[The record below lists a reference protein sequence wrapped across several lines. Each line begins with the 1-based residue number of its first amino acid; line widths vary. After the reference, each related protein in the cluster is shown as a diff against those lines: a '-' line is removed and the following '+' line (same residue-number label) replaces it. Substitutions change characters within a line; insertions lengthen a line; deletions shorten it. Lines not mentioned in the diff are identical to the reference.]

1 MTSSFLSLCE
11 QGWEEGL
18 LGMKKA
24 GRRLI
29 VIPPNLA
36 YGSKGVPNRVPANST
51 LIFEAELRRV
61 TPTIIIILRTKEDDC
76 VCVSGAAA
84 SLWDTRR
91 NLLNSFCGL
100 GEVLQRQ
107 WL

>member
-1 MTSSFLSLCE
+1 M
-11 QGWEEGL
+11 

-29 VIPPNLA
+29 VIPPDLA

-61 TPTIIIILRTKEDDC
+61 T
-76 VCVSGAAA
+76 SAAQSSTSPSSA
-84 SLWDTRR
+84 CICFSNYSL
-91 NLLNSFCGL
+91 SFNHFL
-100 GEVLQRQ
+100 KY
-107 WL
+107 

>member
-1 MTSSFLSLCE
+1 M
-11 QGWEEGL
+11 

-29 VIPPNLA
+29 VIPPDLA

-61 TPTIIIILRTKEDDC
+61 T
-76 VCVSGAAA
+76 SAACICFSNY
-84 SLWDTRR
+84 SLPF
-91 NLLNSFCGL
+91 NHFLKY
-100 GEVLQRQ
+100 
-107 WL
+107 

>member
-1 MTSSFLSLCE
+1 M
-11 QGWEEGL
+11 

-29 VIPPNLA
+29 VIPPDLA

-61 TPTIIIILRTKEDDC
+61 TSAAQNISIICLYLFRKFNHF
-76 VCVSGAAA
+76 
-84 SLWDTRR
+84 LKY
-91 NLLNSFCGL
+91 
-100 GEVLQRQ
+100 
-107 WL
+107 

>member
-1 MTSSFLSLCE
+1 M
-11 QGWEEGL
+11 

-61 TPTIIIILRTKEDDC
+61 TPTEHFSTSFPHLYLTFSDKADGFN
-76 VCVSGAAA
+76 VCVYGS
-84 SLWDTRR
+84 
-91 NLLNSFCGL
+91 
-100 GEVLQRQ
+100 
-107 WL
+107 

>member
-1 MTSSFLSLCE
+1 M
-11 QGWEEGL
+11 

-29 VIPPNLA
+29 VIPPNQA

-61 TPTIIIILRTKEDDC
+61 TVT
-76 VCVSGAAA
+76 
-84 SLWDTRR
+84 
-91 NLLNSFCGL
+91 
-100 GEVLQRQ
+100 
-107 WL
+107 

>member
-1 MTSSFLSLCE
+1 M
-11 QGWEEGL
+11 

-29 VIPPNLA
+29 VIPPDLA

-61 TPTIIIILRTKEDDC
+61 T
-76 VCVSGAAA
+76 SAAQSSTSPSFA
-84 SLWDTRR
+84 CICFSNYSLPF
-91 NLLNSFCGL
+91 NHFLKY
-100 GEVLQRQ
+100 
-107 WL
+107 